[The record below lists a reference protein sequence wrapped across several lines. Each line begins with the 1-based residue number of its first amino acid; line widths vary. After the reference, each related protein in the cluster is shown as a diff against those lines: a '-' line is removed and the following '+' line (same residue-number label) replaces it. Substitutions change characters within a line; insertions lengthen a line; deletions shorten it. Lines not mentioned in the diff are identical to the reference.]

1 MAGQRSLDELG
12 RPLHQVTFC
21 VIDLETTGGSPEDC
35 SITEV
40 GAVKLCG
47 GDCEGTLQ
55 TLVSPGHAIPRSI
68 TILTGISDAMVEP
81 APPVEAVLPTLL
93 EFIGDAVIVGHNV
106 RFDVAFL
113 NAALRRAERPVLGN
127 PIIDTCAL
135 ARRLVRE
142 EVPDCRLG
150 TLADRF
156 RLTHRPTHRALDDA
170 LATGDLLHALLERAA
185 VYGVLGLDDLI
196 ELPTMGRHPQAAKLR
211 HTATLP
217 RAPGVY
223 IFRDRGGRAL
233 YVGKATNLRSRVR
246 SYFSSDDRRKIG
258 PMLREMQAVDHV
270 VCRSTLEASVLES
283 RLITQLLPRYNRRGT
298 RWRKYVYVKLTAETF
313 PRLAIVRVPKVDG
326 GHYLGPLPS
335 MRVARLVADAIETV
349 VPLRRCT
356 MAVRVGCATRES
368 PCSTAQLGASL
379 CPCAGGV
386 SVDQYGAVTARLVR
400 GLTREPELLLEPLRE
415 RMAALA
421 GAERFEEAADVR
433 DRAAALAAALT
444 RQRRL
449 LQLRDSGRIEL
460 DLGEAG
466 WVELDRGRLTRT
478 WIEGELPLDTAA
490 AARDRAD
497 ETAGEGWIPTD
508 LADELACVA
517 SWLDANAR
525 ARFGSCDA
533 TACSLPRCPRFLRSP
548 YLGSLSAWSC
558 SWRC

>member
-1 MAGQRSLDELG
+1 MARTVMAGQRSLDELG

-21 VIDLETTGGSPEDC
+21 VIDLETTGGSPNDC

-47 GDCEGTLQ
+47 GACEGTLQ
-55 TLVSPGHAIPRSI
+55 TLVAPDHAIPRSI
-68 TILTGISDAMVEP
+68 TILTGITDAMVEP

-113 NAALRRAERPVLGN
+113 NAALRRAERPLLGN
-127 PIIDTCAL
+127 QIIDTCAL

-170 LATGDLLHALLERAA
+170 LATGDLLHTLLERAA
-185 VYGVLGLDDLI
+185 AFGVLGLDDLI

-211 HTATLP
+211 HTTTLP

-298 RWRKYVYVKLTAETF
+298 RWKKYVYVKLTAEPF
-313 PRLAIVRVPKVDG
+313 PRLAIVRVPKPDG

-335 MRVARLVADAIETV
+335 TRVARLVADAIETV
-349 VPLRRCT
+349 APLRRCT
-356 MAVRVGCATRES
+356 AAVRAGTATRES
-368 PCSTAQLGASL
+368 PCSPAQLGASL

-386 SVDQYGAVTARLVR
+386 SVDEYGAVTARVVR
-400 GLTREPELLLEPLRE
+400 GLTCEPDLLLEPLRE

-421 GAERFEEAADVR
+421 HAERFEEAGDVR
-433 DRAAALAAALT
+433 DRAAALSAALT

-449 LQLRDSGRIEL
+449 QQLRNSGRIEL

-478 WIEGELPLDTAA
+478 WIEGELALGAA
-490 AARDRAD
+490 AAGPEQAG
-497 ETAGEGWIPTD
+497 ETGGEGWIPTD

-517 SWLDANAR
+517 SWLDANAPKVR
-525 ARFGSCDA
+525 LVECEGVLASTVPA
-533 TACSLPRCPRFLRSP
+533 VPPLAVPR
-548 YLGSLSAWSC
+548 
-558 SWRC
+558 

>member
-1 MAGQRSLDELG
+1 MAHTVIAGQRSLEELG

-21 VIDLETTGGSPEDC
+21 VIDLETTGGSPADC
-35 SITEV
+35 SITEI

-47 GDCEGTLQ
+47 GECLGTFQ
-55 TLVSPGHAIPRSI
+55 TLVAPGCSIPRPI
-68 TILTGISDAMVEP
+68 TVLTGITDAMVMP

-113 NAALRRAERPVLGN
+113 NAALVQASRDRLDN

-156 RLTHRPTHRALDDA
+156 RLNHRPTHRALDDA
-170 LATGDLLHALLERAA
+170 LATGELLHALLERAA
-185 VYGVLGLDDLI
+185 AYGVLGLDDLI

-211 HTATLP
+211 HTAKLP
-217 RAPGVY
+217 RSPGVY
-223 IFRDRGGRAL
+223 IFRDLRGRPL
-233 YVGKATNLRSRVR
+233 YVGKATNLRARVR

-258 PMLREMQAVDHV
+258 PMLREMQSVDHV
-270 VCRSTLEASVLES
+270 VCRSTLEAGVLEA
-283 RLITQLLPRYNRRGT
+283 RLIAQLLPRYNRRGT
-298 RWRKYVYVKLTAETF
+298 RWQKYVYVKLTAEPF
-313 PRLAIVRVPKVDG
+313 PRLAVVRAPKADG

-335 MRVARLVADAIETV
+335 TRVARLVADAIETV

-356 MAVRVGCATRES
+356 ASVRPGCASRES
-368 PCSTAQLGASL
+368 PCAPAQLGTSL

-386 SVDQYGAVTARLVR
+386 SVAEYGAVVTRLVR
-400 GLTREPELLLEPLRE
+400 GLTTGPELLLEPLRD
-415 RMAALA
+415 RMATLA
-421 GAERFEEAADVR
+421 DAERFEEAADVR

-449 LQLRDSGRIEL
+449 RQLLDSGRVEL

-466 WVELDRGRLTRT
+466 RVELDGGRLTRT
-478 WIEGELPLDTAA
+478 WVDGELPLGIAVRAGTASA
-490 AARDRAD
+490 TPD
-497 ETAGEGWIPTD
+497 GEWIPSHV
-508 LADELACVA
+508 ADELACVA
-517 SWLDANAR
+517 SWLDANALR
-525 ARFGSCDA
+525 VRLVQCGGVLASA
-533 TACSLPRCPRFLRSP
+533 VPAVPALVVPR
-548 YLGSLSAWSC
+548 
-558 SWRC
+558 

>member
-1 MAGQRSLDELG
+1 MARTLVTGQRSLDELG

-21 VIDLETTGGSPEDC
+21 VIDLETTGGSPTDC

-47 GDCEGTLQ
+47 GECLGTFQ
-55 TLVSPGHAIPRSI
+55 TLVSPGEAIPRSI
-68 TILTGISDAMVEP
+68 TILTGITDAMVLP
-81 APPVEAVLPTLL
+81 APPIEAVLPTLL

-106 RFDVAFL
+106 RFDVSFL
-113 NAALRRAERPVLGN
+113 NAALRRSERAVLDN

-156 RLTHRPTHRALDDA
+156 RLGHTPTHRALDDA
-170 LATGDLLHALLERAA
+170 LATGDLLHTLLERAA
-185 VYGVLGLDDLI
+185 AYGVLGLDDLI

-233 YVGKATNLRSRVR
+233 YVGKATNLRARVR

-258 PMLREMQAVDHV
+258 PMLREMQSVDHV
-270 VCRSTLEASVLES
+270 VCRSTLEASVLEA
-283 RLITQLLPRYNRRGT
+283 RLIAQLLPRYNRRGT
-298 RWRKYVYVKLTAETF
+298 RWRKYVYLKLTAEPY
-313 PRLAIVRVPKVDG
+313 PRLAIVRAPKPDG
-326 GHYLGPLPS
+326 GHYLGPLAS
-335 MRVARLVADAIETV
+335 TRVARLVADAIETV
-349 VPLRRCT
+349 APLRRCT
-356 MAVRVGCATRES
+356 VAVRPGRALREFPCA
-368 PCSTAQLGASL
+368 PAQLGTSL

-386 SVDQYGAVTARLVR
+386 SVEEYAAVTARVVR
-400 GLTREPELLLEPLRE
+400 GLTTEPELLLEPLRE

-421 GAERFEEAADVR
+421 DAERFEEAADVR
-433 DRAAALAAALT
+433 DRAAALSAALT

-449 LQLRDSGRIEL
+449 QQLRNSGRIEL

-466 WVELDRGRLTRT
+466 WVELDGGRLTRT
-478 WIEGELPLDTAA
+478 WLEGELPLGLAV
-490 AARDRAD
+490 
-497 ETAGEGWIPTD
+497 TAGAGSTETSGWIPVD
-508 LADELACVA
+508 VADELACVA
-517 SWLDANAR
+517 SWLEANAPKVR
-525 ARFGSCDA
+525 LVQCEGVLASTVPA
-533 TACSLPRCPRFLRSP
+533 VPPVLVPR
-548 YLGSLSAWSC
+548 
-558 SWRC
+558 

>member
-1 MAGQRSLDELG
+1 MARTPRTVIAGQRSLDELG

-21 VIDLETTGGSPEDC
+21 VIDLETTGASPEEC

-47 GDCEGTLQ
+47 GECQGTLQ
-55 TLVSPGHAIPRSI
+55 TLVSPGSSIPRSI
-68 TILTGISDAMVEP
+68 SVLTGITDAMVEP

-113 NAALRRAERPVLGN
+113 NTALRRSERALLGN

-156 RLTHRPTHRALDDA
+156 RLPHRPTHRALDDA

-185 VYGVLGLDDLI
+185 AFGVLGLDDLI
-196 ELPTMGRHPQAAKLR
+196 ELPTMGRHPQAGKLR
-211 HTATLP
+211 HTAALP
-217 RAPGVY
+217 RTPGVY
-223 IFRDRGGRAL
+223 IFRDRAGRAL
-233 YVGKATNLRSRVR
+233 YVGKATNLRARVR

-258 PMLREMQAVDHV
+258 PMLREMQSVDHV
-270 VCRSTLEASVLES
+270 VCRSTLEAGVLES
-283 RLITQLLPRYNRRGT
+283 RLIAQLLPRYNRRGT
-298 RWRKYVYVKLTAETF
+298 RWKKYVYMKLTTEAF
-313 PRLAIVRVPKVDG
+313 PRLAIVRAPKRDG
-326 GHYLGPLPS
+326 SHYLGPLPS
-335 MRVARLVADAIETV
+335 NRIARLVADAIETV

-356 MAVRVGCATRES
+356 AKLRPGCPIRES
-368 PCSTAQLGASL
+368 PCSPAQLGASM
-379 CPCAGGV
+379 CPCAGTV
-386 SVDQYGAVTARLVR
+386 SLDDYAAVVTRVLR

-421 GAERFEEAADVR
+421 SAERFEEAADVR

-449 LQLRDSGRIEL
+449 QQLRNSGRIEL

-466 WVELDRGRLTRT
+466 SVELDRGRLTRT
-478 WIEGELPLDTAA
+478 WIEGELPLGTAVA
-490 AARDRAD
+490 AGDAD
-497 ETAGEGWIPTD
+497 EAVEGSSSEAWIPVD

-517 SWLDANAR
+517 SWLDANAPR
-525 ARFGSCDA
+525 IRLVQCEGTLAS
-533 TACSLPRCPRFLRSP
+533 SLPAVPGLARPR
-548 YLGSLSAWSC
+548 
-558 SWRC
+558 

>member
-1 MAGQRSLDELG
+1 
-12 RPLHQVTFC
+12 
-21 VIDLETTGGSPEDC
+21 
-35 SITEV
+35 
-40 GAVKLCG
+40 
-47 GDCEGTLQ
+47 
-55 TLVSPGHAIPRSI
+55 
-68 TILTGISDAMVEP
+68 
-81 APPVEAVLPTLL
+81 
-93 EFIGDAVIVGHNV
+93 
-106 RFDVAFL
+106 
-113 NAALRRAERPVLGN
+113 
-127 PIIDTCAL
+127 
-135 ARRLVRE
+135 
-142 EVPDCRLG
+142 
-150 TLADRF
+150 
-156 RLTHRPTHRALDDA
+156 
-170 LATGDLLHALLERAA
+170 
-185 VYGVLGLDDLI
+185 
-196 ELPTMGRHPQAAKLR
+196 
-211 HTATLP
+211 
-217 RAPGVY
+217 VY

-246 SYFSSDDRRKIG
+246 SYFSSDDRRMIG

-298 RWRKYVYVKLTAETF
+298 RWRKYVYVKLTAESF

-356 MAVRVGCATRES
+356 TAVRAGCATRES
-368 PCSTAQLGASL
+368 PCSAAQLGASL

-386 SVDQYGAVTARLVR
+386 SVEEYGAVTARVVR

-421 GAERFEEAADVR
+421 GVERFEEAADVR
-433 DRAAALAAALT
+433 DRAAALATALT

-449 LQLRDSGRIEL
+449 LQLRDSCRIEL

-478 WIEGELPLDTAA
+478 WIEGELPLGTAA

-497 ETAGEGWIPTD
+497 ETGGEGWIPTD

-525 ARFGSCDA
+525 KVRLVRCDGVLA
-533 TACSLPRCPRFLRSP
+533 SAVPAVPPLAVPR
-548 YLGSLSAWSC
+548 
-558 SWRC
+558 